1 MAGIRADICFG
12 KRCRRLFGVDT
23 LYFNYCS
30 APFNFGEGA
39 LGDLQAHGGQKIG
52 RIIKGA
58 RYSCQDYSIPS

>member
-30 APFNFGEGA
+30 APFNFWRESSRGPPGA
-39 LGDLQAHGGQKIG
+39 LWPIWYCASFRDKEIP
-52 RIIKGA
+52 K
-58 RYSCQDYSIPS
+58 SSI